1 MPESN
6 ANAMATEPTPNTN
19 QWTLQAFTEIT
30 GQPWMALQEHAA
42 DGSIERQITGFEHEL
57 RQTAQQNNITPRV
70 LPPTSEEQFYA
81 SLSNNGRDYE
91 LGRQFAAEPSNG
103 IPQHLA
109 PLDLSQ
115 FSRGLE
121 DREFEQKIRSDQRES
136 LVPAFE
142 QYGLDTGLETAAQ
155 ARTWAES
162 EVDKIFPA
170 ARQTSDA
177 VSFGH
182 DTTAASAQTNR
193 TEQRQRVEPEQQREE
208 NVAQSYGMAV

>member
-19 QWTLQAFTEIT
+19 QWTLQAFTEIN

-109 PLDLSQ
+109 PLDLGQ
-115 FSRGLE
+115 FSKGLE

-136 LVPAFE
+136 LVSAFE
-142 QYGLDTGLETAAQ
+142 QYGLDTGFETAAQ

-162 EVDKIFPA
+162 EVEKVFPA
-170 ARQTSDA
+170 AQQTPET
-177 VSFGH
+177 VSVGQDRNVF
-182 DTTAASAQTNR
+182 SAQTNR
-193 TEQRQRVEPEQQREE
+193 AEQRQREPEQQPEE

>member
-19 QWTLQAFTEIT
+19 QWTLQAFTEIN
-30 GQPWMALQEHAA
+30 GEPWMALQEHAA

-91 LGRQFAAEPSNG
+91 FGRQFAAEPSNG

-109 PLDLSQ
+109 PLDLGQ
-115 FSRGLE
+115 FSKGLE

-136 LVPAFE
+136 LVSAFE
-142 QYGLDTGLETAAQ
+142 QYGLDTGFETAAQ

-162 EVDKIFPA
+162 EVEKVFPA
-170 ARQTSDA
+170 AQQTPET
-177 VSFGH
+177 VSVGQDRNVF
-182 DTTAASAQTNR
+182 SAQTNR
-193 TEQRQRVEPEQQREE
+193 AEQRQREPEQQREE

>member
-19 QWTLQAFTEIT
+19 QWTLQAFTEIN

-57 RQTAQQNNITPRV
+57 RQPAQQNNITPRV

-109 PLDLSQ
+109 PLDLGQ
-115 FSRGLE
+115 FSKGLE

-136 LVPAFE
+136 LVSAFE
-142 QYGLDTGLETAAQ
+142 QYGLDTGFETAAQ

-162 EVDKIFPA
+162 EVEKVFPA
-170 ARQTSDA
+170 AQQTPET
-177 VSFGH
+177 VSVGQDRNVF
-182 DTTAASAQTNR
+182 SAQTNR
-193 TEQRQRVEPEQQREE
+193 AEQRQREPEQQREE

>member
-19 QWTLQAFTEIT
+19 QWTLQAFTEIN
-30 GQPWMALQEHAA
+30 GKPWMALQEHAA

-109 PLDLSQ
+109 PLDLGQ
-115 FSRGLE
+115 FSKGLE

-136 LVPAFE
+136 LVSAFE
-142 QYGLDTGLETAAQ
+142 QYGLDTGFETAAQ

-162 EVDKIFPA
+162 EVEKVFPA
-170 ARQTSDA
+170 AQQTPET
-177 VSFGH
+177 VSVGQDRNVF
-182 DTTAASAQTNR
+182 SAQTNR
-193 TEQRQRVEPEQQREE
+193 AEQRQREPEQQREE

>member
-19 QWTLQAFTEIT
+19 QWTLQAFTEIN

-109 PLDLSQ
+109 PLDLGQ
-115 FSRGLE
+115 FSKGLE

-136 LVPAFE
+136 LVSAFE
-142 QYGLDTGLETAAQ
+142 QYGLDTGFETAAQ

-162 EVDKIFPA
+162 EVEKVFPA
-170 ARQTSDA
+170 AQQTPET
-177 VSFGH
+177 VSVDQDRNVF
-182 DTTAASAQTNR
+182 SAQTNR
-193 TEQRQRVEPEQQREE
+193 AEQRQREPEQQREE

>member
-19 QWTLQAFTEIT
+19 QWTLQAFSEIN

-91 LGRQFAAEPSNG
+91 LGRQFAAEPANG

-109 PLDLSQ
+109 PLDLGQ
-115 FSRGLE
+115 FSKGLE
-121 DREFEQKIRSDQRES
+121 DREFEQKIRLNQRES
-136 LVPAFE
+136 LVSAFE
-142 QYGLDTGLETAAQ
+142 QYGLDTGFETAAQ

-162 EVDKIFPA
+162 EVKKIFPA
-170 ARQTSDA
+170 AQQTADT
-177 VSFGH
+177 VSAGQ
-182 DTTAASAQTNR
+182 DTNVPSAQTNR
-193 TEQRQRVEPEQQREE
+193 AEQRQRVEPEQEREE